1 MGLVSDRCEIN
12 RQIKADNALLREIKA
27 QVKKLTDA
35 VKNTVPELANALES
49 LRENMIVLLYRIR
62 HIRTG
67 KQKITNYVD
76 AVKPDIDRYFEVKKE
91 IKEKT
96 VERKQLHAEQDALS
110 IVQVIQHHT
119 LSEQIATLTEDIEE
133 FKSEKSMILKSFECA
148 DDSAFRK
155 IKKNVENLE
164 TQKETLEQAEKK
176 FTAELDSTLGK
187 YRTLETSAVDVNADE
202 LIEARMEFRP
212 DREQSASSQLQK
224 IYGDKYDYDLMR
236 QSKLEVKKM
245 LGEDT
250 RKPSIKE
257 KIQRKKL
264 EQQHPVPKKKKQK
277 EYER

>member
-1 MGLVSDRCEIN
+1 M
-12 RQIKADNALLREIKA
+12 
-27 QVKKLTDA
+27 
-35 VKNTVPELANALES
+35 
-49 LRENMIVLLYRIR
+49 
-62 HIRTG
+62 
-67 KQKITNYVD
+67 
-76 AVKPDIDRYFEVKKE
+76 
-91 IKEKT
+91 
-96 VERKQLHAEQDALS
+96 
-110 IVQVIQHHT
+110 
-119 LSEQIATLTEDIEE
+119 
-133 FKSEKSMILKSFECA
+133 
-148 DDSAFRK
+148 
-155 IKKNVENLE
+155 ENLE

>member
-1 MGLVSDRCEIN
+1 MKSTARLKQTMHFSG
-12 RQIKADNALLREIKA
+12 EIKA

-35 VKNTVPELANALES
+35 VKSAVPELANAMES
-49 LRENMIVLLYRIR
+49 LREDMIVLVYRIR

-67 KQKITNYVD
+67 KQKITDYVD

-96 VERKQLHAEQDALS
+96 AERKQLHAEQDKLS
-110 IVQVIQHHT
+110 FVQVIKHHK
-119 LSEQIATLTEDIEE
+119 LSEQITTLTEDIEE
-133 FKSEKSMILKSFECA
+133 LKSEKSMILKSFECA

-176 FTAELDSTLGK
+176 FTAELDSTLK
-187 YRTLETSAVDVNADE
+187 RYNSLEKEATEVDADE
-202 LIEARMEFRP
+202 LGEARMELRP
-212 DREQSASSQLQK
+212 DKEQSAASQLQK
-224 IYGDKYDYDLMR
+224 IYSDKYSYDMMR

-245 LGEDT
+245 LCEDT
-250 RKPSIKE
+250 RKISIKE
-257 KIQRKKL
+257 KIQKK
-264 EQQHPVPKKKKQK
+264 EPEKQIAKSEKKITK

>member
-1 MGLVSDRCEIN
+1 MLDH
-12 RQIKADNALLREIKA
+12 L
-27 QVKKLTDA
+27 
-35 VKNTVPELANALES
+35 
-49 LRENMIVLLYRIR
+49 
-62 HIRTG
+62 
-67 KQKITNYVD
+67 
-76 AVKPDIDRYFEVKKE
+76 
-91 IKEKT
+91 
-96 VERKQLHAEQDALS
+96 
-110 IVQVIQHHT
+110 
-119 LSEQIATLTEDIEE
+119 
-133 FKSEKSMILKSFECA
+133 
-148 DDSAFRK
+148 